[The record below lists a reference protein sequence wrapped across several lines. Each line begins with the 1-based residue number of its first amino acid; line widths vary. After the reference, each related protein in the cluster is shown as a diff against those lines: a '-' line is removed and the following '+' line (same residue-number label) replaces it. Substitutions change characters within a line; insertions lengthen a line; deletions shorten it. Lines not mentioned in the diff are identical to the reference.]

1 MWQQAMELLPGL
13 NWTMVLVYARVQAC
27 LLILPGF
34 GEQVIPARVK
44 VGLTMAI
51 TPLLTAGL
59 PFATIPEAP
68 AGIVAQIAVEMV
80 IGFASGGLLRI
91 FAIAID
97 IASTVIASAASLS
110 QLVGISIDAAPHPLG
125 NLLHLGGMAILM
137 VLGLPVMILQFMADG
152 LSIWPP
158 GGWPDLR
165 DLAHEAIP
173 SVARAFGLAMLLAA
187 PFTLGGFLFQALS
200 GVINRVMPS
209 LPVIF
214 IGSPLSVFL
223 AIAGAAMLA
232 PLLVE
237 IWASAVLDVTLPF
250 PP

>member
-13 NWTMVLVYARVQAC
+13 SWTMVLVYARVQAC

-34 GEQVIPARVK
+34 GEQVIPGRLK
-44 VGLTMAI
+44 VGLAMVI
-51 TPLLTAGL
+51 VPLLSAGL
-59 PFATIPEAP
+59 PMTTIPAAP
-68 AGIVAQIAVEMV
+68 AGILGQVAVEMV
-80 IGFASGGLLRI
+80 IGFASGGLLRV

-97 IASTVIASAASLS
+97 IASTAIASAASLS
-110 QLVGISIDAAPHPLG
+110 QLVGISIHAAPHPLG

-137 VLGLPVMILQFMADG
+137 VLGLPVMILEFMADG
-152 LSIWPP
+152 LSLWPP

-173 SVARAFGLAMLLAA
+173 TVARAFGLAMLLAA
-187 PFTLGGFLFQALS
+187 PFTLGGFLFQTLS

-209 LPVIF
+209 LPVVF

-223 AIAGAAMLA
+223 AIAGTAMLA

-237 IWASAVLDVTLPF
+237 IWAYAVLDVTLPF

>member
-1 MWQQAMELLPGL
+1 MWQQAVELLPGFS
-13 NWTMVLVYARVQAC
+13 WTMVLVYARVQAC

-44 VGLTMAI
+44 VGLAMVI
-51 TPLLTAGL
+51 VPLLTSGL
-59 PFATIPEAP
+59 PV
-68 AGIVAQIAVEMV
+68 AGIPRAPVEILGQIAVEMV
-80 IGFASGGLLRI
+80 IGLASGGLLRI
-91 FAIAID
+91 LAIAID
-97 IASTVIASAASLS
+97 IAATAIATASSLS
-110 QLVGISIDAAPHPLG
+110 QLVGISLDAAPHPLG
-125 NLLHLGGMAILM
+125 NLLHLGGMAVLLA
-137 VLGLPVMILQFMADG
+137 LGLPVMVLQFMADG

-165 DLAHEAIP
+165 DLAYEAIP
-173 SVARAFGLAMLLAA
+173 TVARAFGLAMLLAA

-223 AIAGAAMLA
+223 AIAGAAMMA
-232 PLLVE
+232 PLLIE
-237 IWASAVLDVTLPF
+237 IWANAVLDFTLSPL
-250 PP
+250 

>member
-1 MWQQAMELLPGL
+1 MWQQAVELLPWF
-13 NWTMVLVYARVQAC
+13 NWTMVLVYVRVQAC

-44 VGLTMAI
+44 VGLAMVI
-51 TPLLTAGL
+51 VPLLAAGL
-59 PFATIPEAP
+59 PAAAIPRAP
-68 AGIVAQIAVEMV
+68 AGILGQTAVEMV
-80 IGFASGGLLRI
+80 IGLASGGLLRI
-91 FAIAID
+91 LAIAID
-97 IASTVIASAASLS
+97 IATTAIATAASLS

-125 NLLHLGGMAILM
+125 NLLHLGGIAVLMA
-137 VLGLPVMILQFMADG
+137 LGLPVMVLQFMADG

-158 GGWPDLR
+158 GGWPDLQY
-165 DLAHEAIP
+165 LAHEAIP
-173 SVARAFGLAMLLAA
+173 TVARAFGLAMLLAA

-223 AIAGAAMLA
+223 AIAGAAMMA
-232 PLLVE
+232 PLLIE
-237 IWASAVLDVTLPF
+237 IWANAVLDFTLP
-250 PP
+250 PL